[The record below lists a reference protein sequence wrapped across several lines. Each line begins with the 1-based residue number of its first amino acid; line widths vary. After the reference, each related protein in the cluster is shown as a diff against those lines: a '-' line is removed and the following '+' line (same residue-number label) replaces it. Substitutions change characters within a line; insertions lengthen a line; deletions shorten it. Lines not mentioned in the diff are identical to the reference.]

1 MMAVTHDL
9 HPIQHYYDET
19 WHDYRWLWL
28 NPSNYAIHFG
38 YWDDRTRKHADALNR
53 LNAALA
59 ERIGI
64 QHGARILDAGCG
76 VGGSAIWLAET
87 FAARVVGITPV
98 ASQVER
104 ARRFGVQR
112 GVSDRVRFAKED
124 YLRTSFPDASFDV
137 VWALESI
144 CHAADKAGFYREARR
159 LLRPGGRLGIVEY
172 LRTARPLPHGDE
184 ALLHSW
190 LSGWAIPDIATGA
203 EHREWATA
211 FGFDDVGLI
220 DITPRV
226 RPSLARLHRMAS
238 FAWPAAL
245 MLRAL
250 RVRSDTQH
258 GNVRGARDQFRA
270 LRRGLWFDAML
281 TATAA

>member
-1 MMAVTHDL
+1 SPAGALFVWPCLALFAVVGQGVCATLCMMAVTHDL
-9 HPIQHYYDET
+9 RPIQHYYDET

-104 ARRFGVQR
+104 
-112 GVSDRVRFAKED
+112 
-124 YLRTSFPDASFDV
+124 
-137 VWALESI
+137 
-144 CHAADKAGFYREARR
+144 
-159 LLRPGGRLGIVEY
+159 
-172 LRTARPLPHGDE
+172 
-184 ALLHSW
+184 
-190 LSGWAIPDIATGA
+190 
-203 EHREWATA
+203 
-211 FGFDDVGLI
+211 
-220 DITPRV
+220 
-226 RPSLARLHRMAS
+226 
-238 FAWPAAL
+238 
-245 MLRAL
+245 
-250 RVRSDTQH
+250 
-258 GNVRGARDQFRA
+258 
-270 LRRGLWFDAML
+270 
-281 TATAA
+281 

>member
-9 HPIQHYYDET
+9 RPIQHYYDET

-124 YLRTSFPDASFDV
+124 YLHTSFPDASFDV

-190 LSGWAIPDIATGA
+190 LSGNG
-203 EHREWATA
+203 
-211 FGFDDVGLI
+211 
-220 DITPRV
+220 V
-226 RPSLARLHRMAS
+226 RL
-238 FAWPAAL
+238 
-245 MLRAL
+245 
-250 RVRSDTQH
+250 
-258 GNVRGARDQFRA
+258 
-270 LRRGLWFDAML
+270 
-281 TATAA
+281 